1 MKKKI
6 GFILAGLAFSK
17 EALAIAAAASVTA
30 IALAPAFGFDPWT
43 WVLGA
48 AGGTIT
54 QAFLP
59 ADKGCAEPA
68 NKFSSFLSWI
78 HGRRMHM
85 AVIFGSIIL
94 AGVGSEYVV
103 RIFTDQKWTVPNI
116 YAAAFLLALCW
127 PYAAHLAWKKLLKW
141 SET

>member
-1 MKKKI
+1 MKKKL
-6 GFILAGLAFSK
+6 GLALAGLTVTK
-17 EALAIAAAASVTA
+17 EALALAATASIAAVA
-30 IALAPAFGFDPWT
+30 IAPSLGFDPWT

-59 ADKGCAEPA
+59 SDKNKPEPT
-68 NKFSSFLSWI
+68 NKLNSFLSWI
-78 HGRRMHM
+78 HGRKMHV

-103 RIFTDQKWTVPNI
+103 RIFMDQKWTVPNI
-116 YAAAFLLALCW
+116 YAAAFMLALCW
-127 PYAAHLAWKKLLKW
+127 PYAAHLAWKKALKW
-141 SET
+141 SES